1 MKELTQIKLLK
12 QLEEGYVTFDNSSSD
27 IVADNVGE
35 AIKEVNEKVKSIDVT
50 VEANEVTYTDNKTL
64 GATNVQEAIDK
75 LKEYA
80 DTQDD
85 SKLLE
90 AKTYVDNKISAI
102 DLIDI
107 QVLAVLPPSGEAD
120 VLYMIGDVNTTDI
133 FELYIWEN
141 NKFIKVGSTTI
152 DLSQYALKSEI
163 PVNLSQLN
171 NDTNFITQGDIPT
184 NLSELTNDT
193 NFVTV
198 NDIINDTSSATNKTY
213 SSDKINQ
220 LLQTVQPVSNA
231 QNVTYTDNKGLSAT
245 NVQEAIDKTV
255 DKIPAHA
262 GQIGFTSAQGI
273 VANNVGGALDELKQ
287 DLANAGGASTAQDVS
302 YDDSTTQLGATNVQD
317 VIKILDTN
325 IKNINAGITL
335 ANNEW

>member
-27 IVADNVGE
+27 IVADNVGD
-35 AIKEVNEKVKSIDVT
+35 AIKEVNEKAKSIDVT

-107 QVLAVLPPSGEAD
+107 QVLATLPPSGEAD

-171 NDTNFITQGDIPT
+171 NDTNFITQSDVPT

-213 SSDKINQ
+213 SSNKIDQ
-220 LLQTVQPVSNA
+220 LLQTVQPVSN
-231 QNVTYTDNKGLSAT
+231 
-245 NVQEAIDKTV
+245 
-255 DKIPAHA
+255 
-262 GQIGFTSAQGI
+262 
-273 VANNVGGALDELKQ
+273 
-287 DLANAGGASTAQDVS
+287 AQDVS

>member
-1 MKELTQIKLLK
+1 MKELKQIKLLK
-12 QLEEGYVTFDNSSSD
+12 QLEEGYVTFDNSGSD
-27 IVADNVGE
+27 IVATDVKE

-75 LKEYA
+75 LKEYT
-80 DTQDD
+80 DTQDN
-85 SKLLE
+85 SILE
-90 AKTYVDNKISAI
+90 QAKQYANEKINAI

-107 QVLAVLPPSGEAD
+107 QVLATLPPSGEAD

-133 FELYIWEN
+133 FELYIWES

-231 QNVTYTDNKGLSAT
+231 QDVSYTDNKGLGAS
-245 NVQEAIDKTV
+245 NVQEAIDKTL

-325 IKNINAGITL
+325 IKNVNIGIAL

>member
-12 QLEEGYVTFDNSSSD
+12 QLEEGYVTFDNSGSD
-27 IVADNVGE
+27 IVATDVKA
-35 AIKEVNEKVKSIDVT
+35 AIKEVNEKVKKIDVT
-50 VEANEVTYTDNKTL
+50 VEANEVNYTDNKGL
-64 GATNVQEAIDK
+64 GATNAQEAIDK
-75 LKEYA
+75 LKEYT
-80 DTQDD
+80 DTQDN
-85 SKLLE
+85 SILE
-90 AKTYVDNKISAI
+90 QAKQYANEKINAI

-107 QVLAVLPPSGEAD
+107 QVLATLPQSGETD
-120 VLYMIGDVNTTDI
+120 ILYMIGDVNTTDI

-231 QNVTYTDNKGLSAT
+231 QNVTYTDNKGLGAN

-325 IKNINAGITL
+325 IKNVNIGITL